1 MVKCMQN
8 KTLFIFIL
16 LSQTIIQLDFYAT
29 AVSERHFKNA
39 LEFKPE
45 RWLRENK
52 KEIHSFA
59 FLPFGFGPRMCLG
72 EFRHVSLLEGPS

>member
-1 MVKCMQN
+1 MF
-8 KTLFIFIL
+8 LL

-45 RWLRENK
+45 RWLREIK

-59 FLPFGFGPRMCLG
+59 FLPFGFGPRMCIG
-72 EFRHVSLLEGPS
+72 EFRHVSLLEGLS